1 MLYFN
6 YNKGKEMIS
15 MVAKVSTTTIAQ
27 FKLSDDE
34 VAVLETAYELIDNIH
49 STLDE
54 GETIVSKDTGESIAW
69 NEFSRV
75 KGILS
80 GIIEHNGVEW
90 DVQE

>member
-1 MLYFN
+1 
-6 YNKGKEMIS
+6 MIS
-15 MVAKVSTTTIAQ
+15 MVAKVSTATIAQ

-34 VAVLETAYELIDNIH
+34 VAVLEAAYELIDVIH

-54 GETIVSKDTGESIAW
+54 GETIVSKDTGECITW
-69 NEFSRV
+69 EEFARV
-75 KGILS
+75 KGVLS

>member
-1 MLYFN
+1 
-6 YNKGKEMIS
+6 
-15 MVAKVSTTTIAQ
+15 MVAKVSTATVAQ

-34 VAVLETAYELIDNIH
+34 AKVLEAVYELIDVIH

-54 GETIVSKDTGESIAW
+54 GETIVSKDTGECITW
-69 NEFSRV
+69 HEFARV

-80 GIIEHNGVEW
+80 GIIENNGVEW

>member
-1 MLYFN
+1 
-6 YNKGKEMIS
+6 
-15 MVAKVSTTTIAQ
+15 MVAKVSTATVAQ

-34 VAVLETAYELIDNIH
+34 VKILEAAYELIDVIH

-54 GETIVSKDTGESIAW
+54 GETIVSKDTGECITW
-69 NEFSRV
+69 EEFARV
-75 KGILS
+75 KGVLS